1 MSILNKNQAHAFTE
15 TLIIDISAL
24 SALNNDFISTAPI
37 YSFIETNSAL
47 FQMVWF
53 PFIFHHFYR
62 LFGYISTILFNA
74 TIYFLFKVASQL
86 SLTMANFYDRLH
98 IESAIRRLTEP
109 KQTGTNLGLNI
120 CFSLEVVFKQ
130 HKNKSI
136 QTIWA
141 LSRNLVT
148 IFLNWKISLTPK
160 TAISFDMI
168 IFGSNR
174 KFLSKKFFHRVSKIT
189 EAYLSA
195 FKKNGNVFFRLLKH
209 FKFLNTYQQ
218 CSCWTGDRIV
228 FKLIMINYPLF
239 RLWMS
244 TNSTANDRFC
254 WNWFPSSDERTA

>member
-1 MSILNKNQAHAFTE
+1 MIINYIAFFSLLAKENATFVSILNKNQAHAFTE

-74 TIYFLFKVASQL
+74 TIYFLFKVASQS

-120 CFSLEVVFKQ
+120 CFSLDT
-130 HKNKSI
+130 S
-136 QTIWA
+136 
-141 LSRNLVT
+141 
-148 IFLNWKISLTPK
+148 
-160 TAISFDMI
+160 
-168 IFGSNR
+168 
-174 KFLSKKFFHRVSKIT
+174 
-189 EAYLSA
+189 Y
-195 FKKNGNVFFRLLKH
+195 
-209 FKFLNTYQQ
+209 
-218 CSCWTGDRIV
+218 
-228 FKLIMINYPLF
+228 
-239 RLWMS
+239 
-244 TNSTANDRFC
+244 TNSTKIKAFKQFEC
-254 WNWFPSSDERTA
+254 LVEI